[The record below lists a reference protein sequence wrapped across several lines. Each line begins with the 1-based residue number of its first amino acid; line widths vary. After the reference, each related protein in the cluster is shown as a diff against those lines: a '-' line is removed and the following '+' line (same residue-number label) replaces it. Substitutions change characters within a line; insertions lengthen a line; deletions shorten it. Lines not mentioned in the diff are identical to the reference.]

1 MSNIRGRCAVSWF
14 EWQPRCSNAAHLQA
28 ESLNQLSTGSSSDR
42 WEWFFASSVGAAPMK
57 QAEKVQWSVKQ
68 TCFFGTS
75 IVNVLI
81 GKMRQRCRD
90 SVYHVRSLLSSVCF
104 PLCYELIFNHHIGRV
119 FFGLSTDSAERRG
132 SICGHVERRH
142 HSGRWPIL
150 CCYLLHTQGSLTEK
164 GLSKAMGWI

>member
-1 MSNIRGRCAVSWF
+1 
-14 EWQPRCSNAAHLQA
+14 
-28 ESLNQLSTGSSSDR
+28 
-42 WEWFFASSVGAAPMK
+42 MK

-104 PLCYELIFNHHIGRV
+104 PLSYELIFNHHIGRV
-119 FFGLSTDSAERRG
+119 
-132 SICGHVERRH
+132 
-142 HSGRWPIL
+142 
-150 CCYLLHTQGSLTEK
+150 SLDCPLIQQKEEVVFVV
-164 GLSKAMGWI
+164 M